1 MTGPG
6 GTGPRRPRNRTM
18 HLAVLFPGARGTSV
32 RDDPGAG
39 SQIEFAAF
47 EHLARTAERGLFD
60 FLLLADELRP
70 REHGDHVHDPDAA
83 GGPEPLTVLNALST
97 VTRHLGL
104 AAEAGTSHTEPF
116 EIARGFATLDHLS
129 GGRAA
134 WSAVASSDA
143 AGDQNFR
150 RGGHLERPE
159 HYVRAAESV
168 AAARQLWDSWTPDGT
183 PRPFAHRGRY
193 FDIAGEFT
201 LPRSPQGHPVVMA
214 RTGGTD
220 EGREFAA
227 SSADVLLTRHRP
239 SDAGGAL
246 RTDLGR
252 RLARYGRDPD
262 DLKVMP
268 AATVVLGDTAAEAHE
283 RSAEIRRRQVSPR
296 AALRT
301 LERVW
306 GVDLTSARHSFVGT
320 PGGVA
325 AGMESL
331 VARGAAD
338 GFVLVPHL
346 VPGGLDEFVDRVV
359 PLLRERGAFRTAYEG
374 ATLRSHLGLD
384 APVWK
389 G

>member
-1 MTGPG
+1 
-6 GTGPRRPRNRTM
+6 M

-39 SQIEFAAF
+39 SQIGFAAF